1 MGYRALEKY
10 DAIIIN
16 PDMAARMR
24 LKQVCASVVNF
35 GRITPVGTVYETMQ
49 RLNDEAE
56 QPTQVIFIA
65 HQVGHEATVSFIKDA
80 KNSKNGQDAAF
91 ILVLPT
97 KDQANTDVAQAM
109 MIGADGVLFEP
120 YSVDILVE
128 ITVISARVRR
138 ERWVGREET
147 AYKLLLSD
155 LMQQID
161 MLAFSKSCKYEL
173 GPSIKLFRQA
183 TSVLQTLEK
192 ESLEIYHRIAID
204 LFENAPIPQ
213 ALMQKKK
220 YIGAS
225 NRVRKLMSD
234 RMTSEIGK
242 IAPPPKSE

>member
-16 PDMAARMR
+16 PDMATRMR

-35 GRITPVGTVYETMQ
+35 GRIIPLGSVYEAMQ
-49 RLNDEAE
+49 RLKDENE
-56 QPTQVIFIA
+56 TPTQIIFIG
-65 HQVGHEATVSFIKDA
+65 HQVGHEQTAAFIKEA
-80 KNSKNGQDAAF
+80 KTAKNGQDAAF

-97 KDQANTDVAQAM
+97 KDQASSDVAQAM

-147 AYKLLLSD
+147 AYKLLIND
-155 LMQQID
+155 LMAQLD
-161 MLAFSKSCKYEL
+161 MLAFSKSAKYEV
-173 GPSIKLFRQA
+173 GPALKLFRQA
-183 TSVLQTLEK
+183 TAVIGTLEP
-192 ESLEIYHRIAID
+192 ESLDIFHRIAVD
-204 LFENAPIPQ
+204 AFENAQIPQ

-220 YIGAS
+220 YVGAS
-225 NRVRKLMSD
+225 NRVRKIMSD

-242 IAPPPKSE
+242 LSGGQKTE